1 MRDRMPSL
9 TALILLLALVAGT
22 WWAADYAQ
30 RSIPIDPP
38 PRMTHEPDAWAE
50 EFALMQTSPD
60 GRPTSRLEGRR
71 MEHFPDDDSYAVDA
85 PRAISQQAANPV
97 TIGTAN
103 TGILDQDGKRITLQG
118 QARLLRKADADRPEL
133 EVRSEEIIILPD
145 DDLAYTDQPATVTHG
160 KSRMQGTGMR
170 YDNSTRQLKV
180 QSSTQ
185 VHIDGENQPALRSP
199 SSRQP

>member
-1 MRDRMPSL
+1 MRDRLPSL
-9 TALILLLALVAGT
+9 TALALLLALVAGT

-38 PRMTHEPDAWAE
+38 ARKTHEPDAWAE
-50 EFALMQTSPD
+50 EFALMQTSPL

-97 TIGTAN
+97 TIGTAR
-103 TGILDQDGKRITLQG
+103 TGILDQDGKRITLTG
-118 QARLLRKADADRPEL
+118 DALLLRQADAERPAL

-145 DDLAYTDQPATVTHG
+145 DDLAYTDKPATVTHG

-170 YDNSTRQLKV
+170 YDNATRQLKV
-180 QSSTQ
+180 ESATQ
-185 VHIDGENQPALRSP
+185 VNIDGEVQPKPRSP
-199 SSRQP
+199 STQP